1 MTTVECRDHNHHHHH
16 HRHHH
21 LFAQKELSIGEYVP
35 LVTGGI
41 GLMILMINR
50 LSLESIV
57 SDVQSRSDIITVIAC
72 SALLL
77 NVLSD
82 QDITPK
88 EREAVPLMGYALK
101 SPVVSSSFV
110 ERVVAG
116 KGTAPA
122 QLNSALVWLVANILR
137 NFESISS
144 VHLVS
149 DYQVVAVGGVV
160 SSKDNFLSDINESEA
175 IILRKVVDQREQ
187 LYLPDLQVPYTLHC
201 SMLCDCINVCLMH
214 RYFLGRSSSPTC
226 L

>member
-1 MTTVECRDHNHHHHH
+1 MRSICTNRYVTTVECRDHNHHHHH
-16 HRHHH
+16 HHHH
-21 LFAQKELSIGEYVP
+21 LFAQKEQSIGDYVP

-41 GLMILMINR
+41 GLMVLLVNR

-101 SPVVSSSFV
+101 SPVVSSTFV

-122 QLNSALVWLVANILR
+122 QLNSALVWLVSNILR

-144 VHLVS
+144 VHLIS
-149 DYQVVAVGGVV
+149 EYKVVAVGGVV

-187 LYLPDLQVPYTLHC
+187 LYLPDLQVPYTIAI
-201 SMLCDCINVCLMH
+201 DCIGPCSVTVLM
-214 RYFLGRSSSPTC
+214 SA
-226 L
+226 